1 MNTFPS
7 INEQNR
13 PKGLFEPHTPGR
25 LAFPPIYNKPDF
37 DGSNFDGSNFDG
49 PDWTPDFS
57 YRIDIEADS
66 IQLALNTLGMT
77 KAEYN
82 SISIQDLK
90 TQKRIDTMGNSICAL
105 NILIYYKQNSKSFLS
120 PFSPIQYNNNKSN
133 LYEYKIPNVK
143 IFPEINKFDDI
154 V

>member
-13 PKGLFEPHTPGR
+13 PKELFEPHTPGT
-25 LAFPPIYNKPDF
+25 LAFPPIYNKPD
-37 DGSNFDGSNFDG
+37 FDG

-90 TQKRIDTMGNSICAL
+90 TQKRIDTMSNSIFAL

-120 PFSPIQYNNNKSN
+120 QFSPIQHNNNRSS
-133 LYEYKIPNVK
+133 LYEFKIHNVK

>member
-13 PKGLFEPHTPGR
+13 PKGLFEPHTPGP
-25 LAFPPIYNKPDF
+25 LAFPPIYNKP
-37 DGSNFDGSNFDG
+37 NFDGSNFDG

-82 SISIQDLK
+82 SISILDLK
-90 TQKRIDTMGNSICAL
+90 TQKRIDTLSNSICAL

-120 PFSPIQYNNNKSN
+120 QFSPIQYNNNRSN
-133 LYEYKIPNVK
+133 LYEHKIPNVK